1 MKLCVDCVRT
11 FVLASWNMKK
21 LLVIIV
27 LSLLMSN
34 TSFAGYGSG
43 ELKFSESSV
52 RNFQAYLQ
60 GEKGSPMRFLISADG
75 SYTYHWYCPY
85 SSCVA
90 GGDTREAKICS
101 AKSGK
106 QCSTFAVRRSVK
118 WTNAQTKNAKGKEKR
133 FSSKDSIAEIKTKL
147 TALGFYGSNTI
158 DRKKT
163 KKIIPANNSN
173 LTSRLEQL
181 NKLYKSGALTKDEFT
196 KAKKKIL
203 N

>member
-1 MKLCVDCVRT
+1 
-11 FVLASWNMKK
+11 
-21 LLVIIV
+21 
-27 LSLLMSN
+27 MSN

-60 GEKGSPMRFLISADG
+60 GKKGSPMRFLISADG
-75 SYTYHWYCPY
+75 SYTSWWYCPY
-85 SSCVA
+85 SQCEA
-90 GGDTREAKICS
+90 GGDTQEAKKCT
-101 AKSGK
+101 AASGS
-106 QCSTFAVRRSVK
+106 QCFTFAVRRSVK
-118 WTNAQTKNAKGKEKR
+118 WTNAQTQDAKGKEKR
-133 FSSKDSIAEIKTKL
+133 FKSKDSITEIKTKL
-147 TALGFYGSNTI
+147 TTLGFYGSNAVE
-158 DRKKT
+158 RKKT

-196 KAKKKIL
+196 KAKKKLL

>member
-1 MKLCVDCVRT
+1 
-11 FVLASWNMKK
+11 MKK
-21 LLVIIV
+21 LLAIIV
-27 LSLLMSN
+27 LGLLMSN

-43 ELKFSESSV
+43 ELKFSENAV

-60 GEKGSPMRFLISADG
+60 GKEGTPMRFLISTDG

-85 SSCVA
+85 NSCEA

-106 QCSTFAVRRSVK
+106 QCSTFAVRKSVK

-133 FSSKDSIAEIKTKL
+133 FSSKDSITEIKTKL
-147 TALGFYGSNTI
+147 TALGFYGSNTV